1 MYFLSDLYDRY
12 AYLLEVPGFSRAERK
27 YFQRIHDGQG
37 TPVEMEE
44 ALRCLMDM
52 MQRYYQQPVVLLL
65 DEYDIPVQQAWGHG
79 FYEDCIAFMRNFLS
93 AALKTNPSLD
103 FAVLTGV
110 LRIAK
115 ESIFSGLNI
124 ETLQN

>member
-1 MYFLSDLYDRY
+1 
-12 AYLLEVPGFSRAERK
+12 
-27 YFQRIHDGQG
+27 
-37 TPVEMEE
+37 MEE

-65 DEYDIPVQQAWGHG
+65 DEYDIPVQQAWEHG
-79 FYEDCIAFMRNFLS
+79 FYEDCIAFMLNFLS

-103 FAVLTGV
+103 FAVLTWV

-115 ESIFSGLNI
+115 ESIFSGLNNLGDRRRTAGQFTAPDAG
-124 ETLQN
+124 EEHYVHAD